1 MKTLLKALLI
11 LLLMGGLVA
20 GGVYGYTRYTQSQP
34 VKVQPVSNW
43 LMDYAPNQTYL
54 GGSVISGESLL
65 LTGNRDRTPLDI
77 YVSEGQSVR
86 TGDPLLRYD
95 ITKDTLELDE
105 KLLERQKLYDTLEGL
120 YKEYKRYAFEDYE
133 RTIPTATPT
142 FTPTPRP
149 TAKPKSAQGSEGLG
163 IVRLGARVQGDTA
176 RIFLDGGDGSEGD
189 PYRYRLYVDASKG
202 ISDRIPDSL
211 MAKLQNEAHR
221 QPVYARFEAR
231 SESNN
236 YRLGYMYVRFL
247 PPESAGLKGTFCLIA
262 TSKER
267 EPSEPMETM
276 TIDPR
281 KPEEGEGTE
290 DTPYLFTYREGKDVP
305 GAFFS
310 YYCQRAGSWPKSY
323 FAELRGTRLTVAM
336 EFNSM
341 GNCTLR
347 LKLTPQPTPT
357 PTATPPPTPTPRPP
371 PPPPPPRRRRD
382 GRTRRRPHINPIETA

>member
-1 MKTLLKALLI
+1 MKILLKTLLI

-142 FTPTPRP
+142 FTPTPRTEGEAP
-149 TAKPKSAQGSEGLG
+149 RDGSSLG
-163 IVRLGARVQGDTA
+163 IVRLSARMQQSMA
-176 RIFLDGGDGSEGD
+176 RRGGDGSEGD
-189 PYRYRLYVDASKG
+189 PYEFEVDMDSG
-202 ISDRIPDSL
+202 LSDPIPESL
-211 MAKLQNEAHR
+211 LLQLQAQVATTH
-221 QPVYARFEAR
+221 QPVHAWFTVRDTQGDSR
-231 SESNN
+231 P
-236 YRLGYMYVRFL
+236 LGYLFLRFL
-247 PPESAGLKGTFCLIA
+247 PLENGVDRLNINLTAMTE
-262 TSKER
+262 TKE
-267 EPSEPMETM
+267 PVAVMDADTM
-276 TIDPR
+276 TPTGGHGYLKDP
-281 KPEEGEGTE
+281 
-290 DTPYLFTYREGKDVP
+290 YIFSYREGYEVP

-310 YYCQRAGSWPKSY
+310 RYCRQANARGSY
-323 FAELRGTRLTVAM
+323 LYAELRGRRLTVAVD
-336 EFNSM
+336 FTSM
-341 GNCTLR
+341 GTCILR
-347 LKLTPQPTPT
+347 LKPTPQV
-357 PTATPPPTPTPRPP
+357 TPPPRPAGGMGGHAADP
-371 PPPPPPRRRRD
+371 L
-382 GRTRRRPHINPIETA
+382 